1 MKNPS
6 TSTTDSSPAIA
17 DIAQLLRSAERVLVI
32 TGAGVSVESGLPTY
46 RGIGGLYEVDVT
58 EDGMAIEDAL
68 SGPMLAERPEI
79 TWKYLRQISDVCRGK
94 EPNREHTILADI
106 EARIPGTWLLTQNV
120 DGLHHKAGSKNLIEI
135 HGRADK
141 LYCTQCSQCAD
152 GEQVLYQSGL
162 PPSEIPICAL
172 CEGLLR
178 PDVVLFSEQLPDKEV
193 AKLQNLGQTG
203 VDLVLSIGTSSQ
215 FPYIAGPVFL
225 AAELGIPT
233 VEINPGKTTVS
244 SVVSHRLAM
253 PCGEAL
259 EAIWQAMC

>member
-1 MKNPS
+1 MNA
-6 TSTTDSSPAIA
+6 TTESIQTIGEIA
-17 DIAQLLRSAERVLVI
+17 TLLASAKRVLII

-58 EDGMAIEDAL
+58 EDGMAIEEAL
-68 SGPMLAERPEI
+68 SGPMIEKRPEI
-79 TWKYLRQISDVCRGK
+79 TWKYLRQISDACRGK
-94 EPNREHTILADI
+94 KPNRSHTILAEI
-106 EARIPGTWLLTQNV
+106 EKRIPGTWLLTQNV

-135 HGRADK
+135 HGRADL
-141 LYCTQCSQCAD
+141 LYCTKCRQNAD

-162 PPSEIPICAL
+162 PASELPTCAA
-172 CEGLLR
+172 CQGLLR
-178 PDVVLFSEQLPDKEV
+178 PDVVLFCELLPEKEV
-193 AKLQNLGQTG
+193 AKLDRLAQTG

-233 VEINPGKTTVS
+233 VEINPGKTPVS
-244 SVVSHRLAM
+244 HIVSHRLGL

-259 EAIWQAMC
+259 EAIWEAMS